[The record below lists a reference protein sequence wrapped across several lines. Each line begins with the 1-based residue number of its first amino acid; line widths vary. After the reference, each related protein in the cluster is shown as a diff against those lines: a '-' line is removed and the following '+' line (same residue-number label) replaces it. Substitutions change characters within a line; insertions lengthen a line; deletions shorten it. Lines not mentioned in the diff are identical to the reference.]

1 MHEFQSTRCQGRGNQ
16 ESCWHWVRASH
27 SHPAHALCPLQRH
40 LGAGLPIAGFL
51 DISNGNR
58 ICSPPA
64 VLSVRAGS
72 PQYSYHRIS
81 THQSYCILSPR
92 VSHIY
97 FLLCAKWGR
106 VGSSL
111 STVLS
116 EEHTQFRLVATREPV
131 PPSSVL
137 TPLLDHNSHSF
148 YSGPLIHM
156 FSA

>member
-1 MHEFQSTRCQGRGNQ
+1 MPS
-16 ESCWHWVRASH
+16 
-27 SHPAHALCPLQRH
+27 ALSRDTWELGFPLQ
-40 LGAGLPIAGFL
+40 AFL
-51 DISNGNR
+51 IFPTETVFAHHR
-58 ICSPPA
+58 LL
-64 VLSVRAGS
+64 LSVRAGS

-137 TPLLDHNSHSF
+137 TPLLDHNSHPF